1 MKNILFISTF
11 FVAVAS
17 IAQQTPQ
24 SNVYSYN
31 RFSINPAYSG
41 ASGCTEI
48 NFSHLN
54 QWVKIEGAPLTSY
67 LGVNTRLGKNI
78 GIGGQVLVDKIG
90 MINQVTGMGALS
102 YGLNFNQFHTLRIG
116 LGLGYNQYRVNPSSA
131 IAFDNQDPIINGGS
145 QASGTLNSEFGL
157 YYQWKNLEV
166 SVAAKQILQTYSNF
180 GYASLDGYG
189 LRRHFNA
196 LASYLI
202 KANDTWAVK
211 PSVFLKGINTGMQTD
226 INADVLYKNFIQAGL
241 GYRTQVGLIA
251 RAGINIQDL
260 FFIGYAY
267 ETPMSNIASYSSG
280 SHEVVLG
287 LKLCRN
293 KKKSEQLVEN
303 KEEPI
308 DTMKPDLAKRDLPVV
323 KDTVFVEKIDTVFV
337 TSKSGLSDEE
347 VTKVLLSVEKNLLF
361 EKLKFNIETKSFE
374 ELKSLVDVLSLRPD
388 IMIEIEGHTDNGGT
402 DAENLELSKNRAN
415 QVKEYLIK
423 NGVDANRVKISYYG
437 ESKPIASNDTESGR
451 QMNRRVRIKVI
462 KKEE

>member
-1 MKNILFISTF
+1 MKKIVFLSTF
-11 FVAVAS
+11 FVTLAS

-67 LGVNTRLGKNI
+67 LGVNTRLGRNI

-90 MINQVTGMGALS
+90 MINQVTGMGAIS
-102 YGLNFNQFHTLRIG
+102 YGLTFNQVHTVRFG

-131 IAFDNQDPIINGGS
+131 IAFDSQDPIINGGS
-145 QASGTLNSEFGL
+145 QASGTLNSEFGIF
-157 YYQWKNLEV
+157 YQWKNLEV
-166 SVAAKQILQTYSNF
+166 SLAAKQLIQTYSNF

-202 KANDTWAVK
+202 NVNQTWAVK
-211 PSVFLKGINTGMQTD
+211 PSVFVKGINTGMQTD

-241 GYRTQVGLIA
+241 GYRTSVGLIA

-287 LKLCRN
+287 LKFCRN
-293 KKKSEQLVEN
+293 KKKSEKIVDN
-303 KEEPI
+303 MEEPVDSVKNEI
-308 DTMKPDLAKRDLPVV
+308 VKKDLPVV
-323 KDTVFVEKIDTVFV
+323 RDTVYVQKIDTVFITEKV
-337 TSKSGLSDEE
+337 GMSDEE
-347 VTKVLLSVEKNLLF
+347 VHKVLLSVEKNLLF
-361 EKLKFNIETKSFE
+361 EKLKYNIQTKSFE
-374 ELKSLVDVLSLRPD
+374 ELKSLVDVLSIRLD

-402 DAENLELSKNRAN
+402 EADNLELSKNRAN
-415 QVKEYLIK
+415 EVKAYLIK
-423 NGVDANRVKISYYG
+423 NGVDENRVKTSYYG
-437 ESKPIASNDTESGR
+437 ESKPIASNTTESGK
-451 QMNRRVRIKVI
+451 QMNRRVRIRVI

>member
-1 MKNILFISTF
+1 MKKIVFLSTF
-11 FVAVAS
+11 FVTVAS

-54 QWVKIEGAPLTSY
+54 QWVRIEGAPLTSY

-78 GIGGQVLVDKIG
+78 GLGGQILVDKIG
-90 MINQVTGMGALS
+90 MINQVTGMGAVS

-116 LGLGYNQYRVNPSSA
+116 LGLGYNQYRVNPTSA
-131 IAFDNQDPIINGGS
+131 VAFDNQDPIINGGS
-145 QASGTLNSEFGL
+145 QASGTLNSEIGL
-157 YYQWKNLEV
+157 FYQFKNFEF
-166 SVAAKQILQTYSNF
+166 SVAAKQILQTYTNF

-202 KANDTWAVK
+202 KANETWAVK
-211 PSVFLKGINTGMQTD
+211 PSVFLKGINTGIQTD
-226 INADVLYKNFIQAGL
+226 INADFIYKNYIQAGL

-251 RAGINIQDL
+251 RVGINIQEL

-287 LKLCRN
+287 LKFCRN
-293 KKKSEQLVEN
+293 KKKTEELVEN
-303 KEEPI
+303 KEEQI
-308 DTMKPDLAKRDLPVV
+308 DTIKPEFAKRDLPIV
-323 KDTVFVEKIDTVFV
+323 KDTVFVQKIDTVFV
-337 TSKSGLSDEE
+337 TSNTGMTDEE
-347 VTKVLLSVEKNLLF
+347 VTKILLSVEKNLLF
-361 EKLKFNIETKSFE
+361 EKLKYNIQTKSFE

-388 IMIEIEGHTDNGGT
+388 IMIEIQGHTDSGGT
-402 DAENLELSKNRAN
+402 DEDNMELSKNRAN
-415 QVKEYLIK
+415 EVKSYLVK
-423 NGVDANRVKISYYG
+423 NGVDANRVKTTYFG

-451 QMNRRVRIKVI
+451 QMNRRVRIRVI
-462 KKEE
+462 KKED